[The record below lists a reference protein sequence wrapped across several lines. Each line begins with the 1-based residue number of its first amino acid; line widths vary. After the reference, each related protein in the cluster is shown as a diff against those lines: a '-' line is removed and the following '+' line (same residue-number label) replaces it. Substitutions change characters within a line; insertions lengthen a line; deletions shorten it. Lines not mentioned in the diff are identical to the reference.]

1 MTDKVFDKQIDKQFE
16 FDEQIA
22 SVFDDMLNR
31 SVPFYS
37 EVIKLITDMGAKIL
51 DENDKVY
58 DLGCSTATTLIE
70 LQRKVQKELTLLGVD
85 SSEAMLKRAK
95 NKSNALNIEL
105 ELICD
110 DIFNIDIDNAKL
122 VLSNYT
128 IQFIRPLQR
137 EKLIKKIYDGLN
149 DKGVFI
155 FSEKIIYDNPYM
167 NKNIIDLYY
176 DFKKEQGYSE
186 FEISQKREALEN
198 VLIPYSEEE
207 NKKMIIDAGFKE
219 VHTIFKWMNFAT
231 FIAFK

>member
-1 MTDKVFDKQIDKQFE
+1 MTDKVFNKEISKQFE

-31 SVPFYS
+31 SVPFYND
-37 EVIKLITDMGAKIL
+37 VIKLITQVASKRLDDGDM
-51 DENDKVY
+51 VY

-70 LQRKVQKELTLLGVD
+70 LKRESKKNLKLIGVD
-85 SSEAMLKRAK
+85 SSEAMINRAL
-95 NKSNALNIEL
+95 NKSKAFNIDL
-105 ELICD
+105 KLYCD

-128 IQFIRPLQR
+128 MQFIRPLQR

-149 DKGVFI
+149 EDGVFI
-155 FSEKIIYDNPYM
+155 FSEKIIYNNPYLH
-167 NKNIIDLYY
+167 KDIIDLYY

-207 NKKMIIDAGFKE
+207 NKNMIIDAGFKD
-219 VHTIFKWMNFAT
+219 VQTIFKWLNFAT
-231 FIAFK
+231 FIAIK